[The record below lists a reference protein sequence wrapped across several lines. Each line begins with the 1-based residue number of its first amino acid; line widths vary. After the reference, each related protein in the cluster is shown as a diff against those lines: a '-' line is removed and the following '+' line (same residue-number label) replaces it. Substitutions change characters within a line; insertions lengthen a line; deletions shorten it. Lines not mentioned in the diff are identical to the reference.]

1 MTIPKALQEWV
12 MSRLRAV
19 AARVRTIAKS
29 GRPVEL
35 RGYAG
40 AAGEPDYQDPA
51 LLMQQYGFRSRPG
64 PGSEAATLPVMG
76 EKTQAL
82 IVATEAPGVGPT
94 DQVDWEVEVYA
105 KTGQR
110 LRHLADGSTSIAVPS
125 GASALLKPDGSLTL
139 ASGTGGG
146 YAALA
151 GDRLTVNAEVA
162 AERVYVSGSA
172 PSVATANPNVTS
184 ATVTRGCDA
193 ACEVEIVVAPNPA
206 TGTVATLTYSR
217 AWAGAPVVSVA
228 QKGSAEKLNW
238 SATSTTVLLTA
249 AAPGLPAGTYS
260 LVITSTGLL

>member
-1 MTIPKALQEWV
+1 MMIPKSLADWV
-12 MSRLRAV
+12 MARIQRA

-94 DQVDWEVEVYA
+94 GQVDWEVEVYS
-105 KTGQR
+105 KVGQR
-110 LRHLADGSTSIAVPS
+110 IRHMADGSTSITVPS
-125 GASALLKPDGSLTL
+125 GAAVLLKPDGSITI

-162 AERVYVSGSA
+162 AERVYVGGSA
-172 PSVATANPNVTS
+172 PTIATANPNVTS

-193 ACEVEIVVAPNPA
+193 ACEVEVTVAPNPA

-217 AWAGAPVVSVA
+217 AWSGAPVVSVT
-228 QKGSAEKLNW
+228 QKGSAEKLSW
-238 SATSTTVLLTA
+238 SATSTTVLLTC

-260 LVITSTGLL
+260 LIITSTGLL

>member
-1 MTIPKALQEWV
+1 MMVPKSLADWV
-12 MSRLRAV
+12 MSRIQRA

-64 PGSEAATLPVMG
+64 PGTEAATLPVMG

-94 DQVDWEVEVYA
+94 NQQDWEVEVYA

-110 LRHLADGSTSIAVPS
+110 LRHLADGSTSLTVAS

-151 GDRLTVNAEVA
+151 GDRLSVNAELA

-172 PSVATANPNVTS
+172 PTLTTANANVTL
-184 ATVTRGCDA
+184 ATVSRGCDA
-193 ACEVEIVVAPNPA
+193 ACEVEITVAPSPA

-228 QKGSAEKLNW
+228 QKGSNEKLSW
-238 SATSTTVLLTA
+238 SATSTTVVLSA
-249 AAPGLPAGTYS
+249 AAPGLSAGTYS